1 MLLHANATNLNVI
14 EAVSHNYIILQICI
28 CALPLSLTYSL
39 FGVLIMIIHCL
50 CNNSIDKYINKK
62 KHLHNIYMY
71 QTIVRWGQIC
81 LSSVA
86 IEIIPHFQICIVSMN
101 ALYVCDVPKS

>member
-1 MLLHANATNLNVI
+1 
-14 EAVSHNYIILQICI
+14 
-28 CALPLSLTYSL
+28 
-39 FGVLIMIIHCL
+39 
-50 CNNSIDKYINKK
+50 
-62 KHLHNIYMY
+62 MY

-81 LSSVA
+81 LSSSWKMNMFSVA